1 MTTVSEQSRPAV
13 PVASV
18 PAQVVVR
25 PAKLQRQVILLVLLY
40 SLSFSYLSS
49 ALRLQHGFPLDD
61 SYIHQTIARNL
72 AEHATLG
79 FITGQRSSG
88 ATSLL
93 WTILQAGNYRVLGG
107 IDPVWYNLGFSYL
120 CFAAIGPLL
129 FLLAKRD
136 GLSRRTCWVM
146 AATPA
151 LMGNFLWLGLIGM
164 EHLLFVVLSLAAIYW
179 WFTPAPKSRWTAVL
193 TSCAAGLLVITRP
206 EATVFAPLLVIVSYA
221 AKVRRNGRDLSILLG
236 LWALM
241 LGLFFGANLWTSGSL
256 MPVTLKGRSWLY
268 FHRSGGAH
276 SVHSMVRF
284 CGAWIQRLPRQFS
297 VRYTHQMDSV
307 NDIRAGA
314 AIFGIGLV
322 ALALLGA
329 WTLLKRRPLRMT
341 MLLIWATLHFTI
353 YLFTF
358 PSGGHGGR
366 YQPLTLMLFFPLL
379 FLGLHTVL
387 TTVFHTRRV
396 WVFAVVCAV
405 VAVAG
410 AASLRTWKLV
420 TLVGIRHINDTHGKI
435 ALYMRDHVPVTARF
449 AAFDIGR
456 VSFDWGGQVIDL
468 GGLVDPTYFHY
479 LAEGRVPEYLQ
490 MRQVQ
495 YVLLPSMGMEAVGF
509 DSMGT
514 AQKLVEFCSPAEDWL
529 IGFRYTIHAT
539 QCQELYQLAAPL
551 IAGPAAQGR
560 SH

>member
-1 MTTVSEQSRPAV
+1 MTSVSELPRPV
-13 PVASV
+13 TPASPV
-18 PAQVVVR
+18 PALGVTA
-25 PAKLQRQVILLVLLY
+25 PTKLYPQITLLIAVY
-40 SLSFSYLSS
+40 FFSFTCLSS
-49 ALRLQHGFPLDD
+49 TLRLQHGFPLDD

-93 WTILQAGNYRVLGG
+93 WTILQAANYRMFGG

-129 FLLAKRD
+129 FVLATRD
-136 GLSRRTCWVM
+136 RLPRRTCWVL
-146 AATPA
+146 AAAPA
-151 LMGNFLWLGLIGM
+151 MMGNFLWLGMIGM

-179 WFTPAPKSRWTAVL
+179 WFTPAPESRWPAIL

-206 EATVFAPLLVIVSYA
+206 EAAVFAPLLLLTSFV
-221 AKVRRNGRDLSILLG
+221 AKVRRKGQDVAILLG
-236 LWALM
+236 SWAVM
-241 LGLFFGANLWTSGSL
+241 LGLFLAANLWTSGSL

-276 SVHSMVRF
+276 SLHSMARF

-307 NDIRAGA
+307 NDIRAGV
-314 AIFGIGLV
+314 AIFGILLV
-322 ALALLGA
+322 GIALLGA
-329 WTLLKRRPLRMT
+329 WTLLQKHPLRLT
-341 MLLIWATLHFTI
+341 VLLLWAALHFTI

-379 FLGLHTVL
+379 FLGLLSVL
-387 TTVFHTRRV
+387 TKVFRTQRL
-396 WVFAVVCAV
+396 WVFAVVCGVGV
-405 VAVAG
+405 VAGV
-410 AASLRTWKLV
+410 ASLRTWRLV
-420 TLVGIRHINDTHGKI
+420 TLVGIAHINDTHGKI

-479 LAEGRVPEYLQ
+479 LADGRVPDYLRQ
-490 MRQVQ
+490 RQVQ
-495 YVLLPSMGMEAVGF
+495 YVLLPSTGMGDVGF
-509 DSMGT
+509 ETMGT
-514 AQKLVEFCSPAEDWL
+514 ARKLVEFCSPTEDWL
-529 IGFRYTIHAT
+529 LGFRYTIHAT
-539 QCQELYQLAAPL
+539 QCQELYQLQEP
-551 IAGPAAQGR
+551 R
-560 SH
+560 